1 MTQKKKITDKTLV
14 LTAIIGSLLITA
26 MVIANTLWVSK
37 RSNDATNEAVS
48 AVSSFYLEAMADRRA
63 KIITNLI
70 NNNFDE
76 MEKAQAKDELSE
88 GDLEDVAGGVL
99 GIIVAGAALGTYAY
113 IKRKGLYIPGPGGK
127 LIKIGGK
134 K

>member
-1 MTQKKKITDKTLV
+1 MTDARLNEICEVLAKPENMEKVLV
-14 LTAIIGSLLITA
+14 DGPDEAAKAFEAAGFDFTSEEL
-26 MVIANTLWVSK
+26 SK
-37 RSNDATNEAVS
+37 AVCK
-48 AVSSFYLEAMADRRA
+48 L
-63 KIITNLI
+63 
-70 NNNFDE
+70 DE

>member
-14 LTAIIGSLLITA
+14 LTAIIGSLLIMA

-37 RSNDATNEAVS
+37 QSSDATNEAVS
-48 AVSSFYLEAMADRRA
+48 AVSSFYLKAMADRRA

-76 MEKAQAKDELSE
+76 MEKAVDYIDHEKIDSQEELRDTIGRIKS
-88 GDLEDVAGGVL
+88 LL
-99 GIIVAGAALGTYAY
+99 GLSRFALVDNDNIVYTQYTTQTVDKVRG
-113 IKRKGLYIPGPGGK
+113 
-127 LIKIGGK
+127 
-134 K
+134 